1 MDGTGGCISGEYRI
15 VDPVSWKKKKKQKIE
30 IQWGSEPHTIGK
42 DSYDQEMFSCEN
54 IFGSAIRYM
63 DSDDFRRAH
72 LENTFGSLTVY
83 FDNAIIQGESA
94 HVDIE
99 NTFGETVLYIP
110 KEWKTVI
117 QMEHAFGSVQEH
129 GKPVGSSQA
138 TLFLCGET
146 NFGAV
151 EIHYV

>member
-1 MDGTGGCISGEYRI
+1 M
-15 VDPVSWKKKKKQKIE
+15 
-30 IQWGSEPHTIGK
+30 
-42 DSYDQEMFSCEN
+42 
-54 IFGSAIRYM
+54 
-63 DSDDFRRAH
+63 
-72 LENTFGSLTVY
+72 
-83 FDNAIIQGESA
+83 
-94 HVDIE
+94 DIE

-129 GKPVGSSQA
+129 GKSVGSSHA

-146 NFGAV
+146 NFGTV